1 MEVLESNQVENQ
13 EKFHFLESDI
23 IQLRTA
29 LKIQSEQSQLFE
41 RKLNNATTQNE
52 QINKENKLLREGKYC
67 TCKNYHKIT
76 ENSVRHIMKCQTIR
90 NMFF

>member
-67 TCKNYHKIT
+67 TCKNCKKNYHNLT
-76 ENSVRHIMKCQTIR
+76 EN
-90 NMFF
+90 FL